1 MSDVRL
7 LTLLVS
13 LLLSFCLAAPALAD
27 VTNRNVLPFGERAA
41 FVGNAGITSQ
51 RGDAVFYNPA
61 NLARIGHPNL
71 SVSANVYAVV
81 DLEADAILVIDGQ
94 DQPFEASGFLSIPST
109 LVSTY
114 QFGGWAVATAVLVPE
129 AFSLKN
135 RITFES
141 ETLQATMLQE
151 QEAESLYLG
160 AGVAREI
167 APGLTAGGS
176 VFVAKES
183 STELLFVRS
192 EVAGDPLQ
200 VSEFTSNT
208 DSTVFNVAII
218 AGMHW
223 QATPRLGIG
232 ARAHVPPIRV
242 TGSADVYQ
250 ATLVPGD
257 EMFTGE
263 GEWEDVDV
271 SAPMPWDLGVG
282 ASYMV
287 TPRLELIADLNVQL
301 PDTLTTFDEPDIPE
315 IGTTRL
321 DTELAPRIGA
331 GAEWRFL
338 SQAWLR
344 LGAVYNRSAVGQ
356 PDSSDD
362 EPQEHF
368 YGVTG
373 GLAWQKDR
381 THTAVGG
388 FFMRSDADLLVDG
401 ADPPREADART
412 LLYGALLTVSYRL

>member
-7 LTLLVS
+7 PTLLVS

-41 FVGNAGITSQ
+41 FLGNAGITSQ

-141 ETLQATMLQE
+141 DTLQATMLQE

-183 STELLFVRS
+183 ATELLFVRS

-208 DSTVFNVAII
+208 DSTVFNLAVI

-257 EMFTGE
+257 EMFTSE

-401 ADPPREADART
+401 ADPPRQADART

>member
-7 LTLLVS
+7 PTLLVS

-41 FVGNAGITSQ
+41 FLGNAGITSQ

-141 ETLQATMLQE
+141 DTLQATMLQE

-183 STELLFVRS
+183 ATELLFVRS

-208 DSTVFNVAII
+208 DSTVFNLAVI

-257 EMFTGE
+257 EMFTSE

>member
-7 LTLLVS
+7 PTLLVS

-141 ETLQATMLQE
+141 DTLQATMLQE

-183 STELLFVRS
+183 ATELLFVRS

-208 DSTVFNVAII
+208 DSTVFNLAVI

-257 EMFTGE
+257 EMFTSE

-401 ADPPREADART
+401 ADPPRQADART